1 MRPERGIGLRAESA
15 TSVELVVG
23 INSEGHAE
31 LEAVRDFE
39 VSLKARSEFGF
50 EC

>member
-1 MRPERGIGLRAESA
+1 MRPERGNGLRVESA
-15 TSVELVVG
+15 TSVEMVVG

-39 VSLKARSEFGF
+39 VSLKARSEFGL